1 MLDFD
6 RCSARTAVPMRL
18 TYFGLPSDP
27 LVHRWRLNE
36 IPPMDGRYFVIQFRE
51 DRDSE
56 QRKIVDLCRI

>member
-1 MLDFD
+1 
-6 RCSARTAVPMRL
+6 MRL
-18 TYFGLPSDP
+18 TYLGLPSDP